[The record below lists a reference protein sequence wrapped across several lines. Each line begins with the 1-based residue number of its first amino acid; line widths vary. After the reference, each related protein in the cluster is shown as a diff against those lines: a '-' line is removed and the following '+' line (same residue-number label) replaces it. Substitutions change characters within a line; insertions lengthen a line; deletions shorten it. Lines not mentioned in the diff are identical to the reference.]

1 MQVARTRFFLLL
13 EDETGEVRQRIKQKY
28 EYCPD
33 LMDSWTAD
41 VYRLDPSLQKD
52 FTMAKLQ
59 AEADQDTDTIG
70 IEANHG
76 NLRKMVFQRVQT
88 CKMSIL
94 DLDTLWVAR
103 QGNNEDVEER
113 GEDSLDELVGGP
125 RRKRSPCE
133 AFEGFHWGRDA
144 HWDHI

>member
-1 MQVARTRFFLLL
+1 
-13 EDETGEVRQRIKQKY
+13 
-28 EYCPD
+28 
-33 LMDSWTAD
+33 MDSWTAD

-59 AEADQDTDTIG
+59 AEGDQDTDTIG

-76 NLRKMVFQRVQT
+76 NLRKMVFQRVQA

-113 GEDSLDELVGGP
+113 GEDALIEEVGGL
-125 RRKRSPCE
+125 RRKDRRAKRSK
-133 AFEGFHWGRDA
+133 AFIGTEMPIGRTVMYVFTRNCNTPNSGGPPKTASAFHF
-144 HWDHI
+144 IL